1 MNPEAPAPQPRTPQG
16 ARRGRWALWVA
27 AVGAL
32 GGVFMLYAQPGFLVM
47 LVDQLWSCF

>member
-1 MNPEAPAPQPRTPQG
+1 MSAPTITPSARARPR
-16 ARRGRWALWVA
+16 RSRWALWAAAA
-27 AVGAL
+27 AVL